1 MASSTLGVKKK
12 IVCLDTNFV
21 SDMAKS
27 RLGLIQDARGYLL
40 RDLYSRLASLVSD
53 NKIVCPCSVFHDV
66 ESQLCPDE
74 LMDEIRGA
82 ISVLSGGIRWHHWQ
96 TILAKQVMS
105 ALHSYSGRDGEL
117 AARDW
122 REALSEDPDQHL
134 TIGYAIRAEYQV
146 PGEEVDAMRSAKQEY
161 VLNMRTLP
169 VRETGRGY
177 QDYLEEEARSF
188 GIIYTR
194 PIAQLVA
201 ALEAGD
207 PTQIPSAFD
216 AACPTFR
223 LYEWY
228 LSFGGAD
235 RRPLALDSKF
245 LAFFAS
251 PAFKRVPSVH
261 ILASLYAALRFYYPS
276 RTPRS
281 GDANDVR
288 MVAAYMPYC
297 DILATDKFV
306 RDITSRLALEREYAV
321 AVYSLGPKDLPH
333 LYQHLAT
340 L

>member
-1 MASSTLGVKKK
+1 MGRVASSTLGVKKK

-21 SDMAKS
+21 SDMAKA
-27 RLGLIQDARGYLL
+27 RLGLIQDARGRLL
-40 RDLYSRLASLVSD
+40 QDVWSLLASLVSE
-53 NKIVCPCSVFHDV
+53 NKIVCPYGVFHDM
-66 ESQLCPDE
+66 ESELCADE
-74 LMDEIRGA
+74 LRNEIRGA
-82 ISVLSGGIRWHHWQ
+82 ISVLSGGIHWHHWQ

-201 ALEAGD
+201 VLEAANRSE
-207 PTQIPSAFD
+207 IELAYA
-216 AACPTFR
+216 AACP
-223 LYEWY
+223 
-228 LSFGGAD
+228 
-235 RRPLALDSKF
+235 DSIDDVVF
-245 LAFFAS
+245 LCPPF
-251 PAFKRVPSVH
+251 
-261 ILASLYAALRFYYPS
+261 
-276 RTPRS
+276 
-281 GDANDVR
+281 
-288 MVAAYMPYC
+288 
-297 DILATDKFV
+297 
-306 RDITSRLALEREYAV
+306 
-321 AVYSLGPKDLPH
+321 
-333 LYQHLAT
+333 
-340 L
+340 